1 MLGREKEH
9 RERTYDFDLY
19 GTRLRAD
26 EHVRSMG
33 LGLVF
38 WPMGGHDE
46 GDVYGRGVR
55 VRLEV
60 PQRALAISD
69 FV

>member
-1 MLGREKEH
+1 MM
-9 RERTYDFDLY
+9 T
-19 GTRLRAD
+19 
-26 EHVRSMG
+26 
-33 LGLVF
+33 
-38 WPMGGHDE
+38 MGGHDE